1 MEQQDKKAHTIEEE
15 ELERVNADAEEHEA
29 SDQTDSEEQD
39 ENNEEPEIELV
50 NEDDSKVKELEEKI
64 EDLNTRLLRNQA
76 DYDNF
81 RRRTRKEK
89 EADAKYRSQ
98 KLAEQLLPALDN
110 FERAMMVDISSEDGK
125 SLLQGMEMV
134 YRQIKEALDAEGIKP
149 IEAVGAPF
157 DPHYHQAVMQV
168 ESDDYDSNI
177 VVEEMQKGY
186 MLNDRVIRP
195 AMVKVST

>member
-1 MEQQDKKAHTIEEE
+1 MEEE
-15 ELERVNADAEEHEA
+15 ELERVEKEADAE
-29 SDQTDSEEQD
+29 QTAD
-39 ENNEEPEIELV
+39 ENPAAEAEAEQTEQSES
-50 NEDDSKVKELEEKI
+50 EDNSIGVEELEAKI
-64 EDLNTRLLRNQA
+64 EELNNRILRNQA

-89 EADAKYRSQ
+89 EEDAKYRAQ
-98 KLAEQLLPALDN
+98 KLAEKLLPALDN
-110 FERAMMVDISSEDGK
+110 FERAMMVEVESEDGK

-134 YRQIKEALDAEGIKP
+134 YRQIREALEAEGIKP
-149 IEAVGAPF
+149 IEAVGTPF

-168 ESDDYDSNI
+168 QSDEHESNT

-195 AMVKVST
+195 AMVKVSE